1 MIFLCSGPFQ
11 YLTTNLLFSVKLA
24 LFCGSLTSLVR
35 LTKSMNFWQIFL
47 PVRVIRPSE
56 NMRSVSLQN
65 RQHFGRG
72 VALIDVDLELENL
85 VVSPCF
91 LIFKVQ
97 IEWGFHVYLWKKK
110 IFSRNLSSTWYCCN
124 CSFLSFRRFWGF
136 LNEFFLFE
144 CHVNDQSN
152 LNNFCT

>member
-72 VALIDVDLELENL
+72 VALIDVNLELENL

-97 IEWGFHVYLWKKK
+97 IE
-110 IFSRNLSSTWYCCN
+110 
-124 CSFLSFRRFWGF
+124 
-136 LNEFFLFE
+136 
-144 CHVNDQSN
+144 
-152 LNNFCT
+152 